1 MILSAERIVVTFD
14 GFRAVDD
21 ASLAVEEGAIAGL
34 VGPNG
39 AGKSSL
45 FGAIAGSLRATSGRV
60 VLEGHDISRDP
71 DFMRARRGL
80 ARTFQVPR
88 EFSHLTVVEN
98 LSAAVPGQA
107 GERLGSLFFRPGAVR
122 ADERRVAERVAE
134 VIEVVGLRAVADLAA
149 GRLSGGQR
157 KLLELGRALLTEP
170 RILLLD
176 EPFGGVNPV
185 LIEQLIGILR
195 GLSARGI
202 TLLVVEHNLGALSQL
217 ADTLHVMDRGR
228 IIASG
233 PPAEVLAD
241 PEVQSAYLGTIAP

>member
-228 IIASG
+228 IVHES
-233 PPAEVLAD
+233 PAAELLDNA
-241 PEVQSAYLGTIAP
+241 ALRRRLIGM